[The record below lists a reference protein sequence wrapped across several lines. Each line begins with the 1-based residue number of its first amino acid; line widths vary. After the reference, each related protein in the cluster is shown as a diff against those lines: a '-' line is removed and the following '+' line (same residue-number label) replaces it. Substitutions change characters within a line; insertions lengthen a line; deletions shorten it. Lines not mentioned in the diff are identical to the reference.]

1 MDSLFIGHRLPLLA
15 TRISKPALLIS
26 VWVFFGVT
34 TLLLISRFVIRIC
47 VHRRLFWD
55 DFLAALAYAL
65 LLGHNILATLVAPSL
80 YSIMSGLQAGRFPVN
95 FISQVG
101 CLAKLTFASN
111 IIFTL
116 CLYAVKASLLA
127 LLWRLVKNIASFR
140 NAWYAISAITA
151 GLGIVSVVLIPVACS
166 HLNGFS
172 CNTPKHIR
180 REAISLRFTT
190 TADILSDLMLMSL
203 PVAFILTSTLPLS
216 QKLGLVGLFLLG
228 FTVIAMSILRIAAID
243 NSLKAHTPPSWLL
256 FWDAM
261 ECTIAVI
268 VSCVAAFKS
277 LFTYRKHA
285 SAFKKYANVS
295 ENSGSNKTGI
305 ALHSRNYFDPTP
317 MTSGKCDTTTHIT
330 PGKTRKWNDGK
341 SREEIICSTEFEVKY
356 EQLPIPKQPP
366 SIRLSR

>member
-65 LLGHNILATLVAPSL
+65 LLGHNVLATLVAPSL
-80 YSIMSGLQAGRFPVN
+80 YSIMSGLHAGRLPIN

-140 NAWYAISAITA
+140 NAC
-151 GLGIVSVVLIPVACS
+151 GLLTSEWL
-166 HLNGFS
+166 

-285 SAFKKYANVS
+285 SAFKKCANVS

-330 PGKTRKWNDGK
+330 PGKARKWNDGK

-356 EQLPIPKQPP
+356 EQLPIPEQPP